1 MECVRRSSHEG
12 PLHYLQLV
20 SQLVLTDVVNC
31 NYPTEIYLEVIAP
44 KFENLKMM
52 VSMISRF
59 RRYKILF
66 ISTTYTINQHPC
78 KSNIHCR
85 QMP

>member
-1 MECVRRSSHEG
+1 MECVRRSSNEG

-31 NYPTEIYLEVIAP
+31 NYPTEIYLEVTAP

-52 VSMISRF
+52 VSKAGISSS
-59 RRYKILF
+59 KGCILR
-66 ISTTYTINQHPC
+66 IQPLVLGSVLHD
-78 KSNIHCR
+78 
-85 QMP
+85 

>member
-31 NYPTEIYLEVIAP
+31 DYPTEIYLEVTAP
-44 KFENLKMM
+44 KFKNLDMM
-52 VSMISRF
+52 VSKAGISSSRGSILRF
-59 RRYKILF
+59 QPLVF
-66 ISTTYTINQHPC
+66 GSVLHD
-78 KSNIHCR
+78 
-85 QMP
+85 